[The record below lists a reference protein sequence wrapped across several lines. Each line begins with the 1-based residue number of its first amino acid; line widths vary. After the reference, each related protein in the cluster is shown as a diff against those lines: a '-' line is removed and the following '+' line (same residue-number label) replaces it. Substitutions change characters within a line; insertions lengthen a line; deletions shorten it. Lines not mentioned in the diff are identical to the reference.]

1 MVQTLW
7 RGIFHPGKFQI
18 LFNLFLEIFPK
29 ETVAK
34 CEKLL
39 KLLVVTPL
47 IVTKDKK
54 KKRNKCPSTDSW
66 LNELLRALQL

>member
-7 RGIFHPGKFQI
+7 RGIFHPGKLQI
-18 LFNLFLEIFPK
+18 FFNLFLEIFPK

-39 KLLVVTPL
+39 KLLIVTPL

-54 KKRNKCPSTDSW
+54 KKTKCPSTDSC
-66 LNELLRALQL
+66 LNKLLRALQL